1 MNGLIQDLIK
11 ELQTNP
17 SVKDSIASKVVLE
30 SINNSILLG
39 VADSVIVEKALSL
52 LESLSTEM
60 SNKNLK
66 EVVSNFK
73 KLGEKPTAR
82 LQNMAREAGIQ
93 LKLKAIKESQIYA
106 DPVLKNTIA
115 TLDEALSKFPE
126 FKVIGMFLEH
136 LNSFSYDKVVAEQ
149 LTAVIDY
156 CNANMPKLEVLNSI
170 YEMRI
175 AGSVLYQEPCTILE
189 TALLENILT
198 ADSLNMKLRPHKNMP
213 VVSKLINQLSMFE
226 AKVSGKFDIGSGN
239 GETKV
244 SSMIAPFLK
253 VSDNDA
259 LVFVNNTFIK
269 VSEAADPVIVSNETV
284 FADHKAF
291 YETCSAYSFLNFKQ
305 VGNEAVTAGVKIK
318 IALGINEN
326 GTLNLKINNS
336 VVDDL
341 ATIRLNE
348 LFVMENVNARR
359 ALTVLFDNMDFIVNA
374 EFGKR
379 IINEKLGREALV
391 FNLGENIYVFER
403 AGNEQVSKKLQG
415 IGFYNYVMENFKYD
429 VSELYSIQLEERQ
442 VQIKN
447 FDSEKVQIEESIKKL
462 EGSIAKIEKAL
473 NEDKTIT
480 QDNVDKM
487 NELKVAIEKNINQ
500 LKNQYILID
509 QAKKNS

>member
-39 VADSVIVEKALSL
+39 VADTEILEKSLSL
-52 LESLSTEM
+52 LESLSNEM
-60 SNKNLK
+60 ANKNMK
-66 EVVSNFK
+66 EVVSNFR

-93 LKLKAIKESQIYA
+93 LKLKAISESEIYS
-106 DPVLKNTIA
+106 DPVLKSVIA
-115 TLDEALSKFPE
+115 QLNEALTKFPE
-126 FKVIGMFLEH
+126 FKVIGMFFEGLKT
-136 LNSFSYDKVVAEQ
+136 FSYDKVVAENIAA
-149 LTAVIDY
+149 LVDY
-156 CNANMPKLEVLNSI
+156 CNENIAKLEVLNSI

-175 AGSVLYQEPCTILE
+175 AGSVLYQEPCSILE
-189 TALLENILT
+189 TALLENVLT
-198 ADSLNMKLRPHKNMP
+198 ADSLNMKLRQHNSMP
-213 VVSKLINQLSMFE
+213 VVSKLINKLAMYE
-226 AKVSGKFDIGSGN
+226 GKVAGKFEIGAGN

-269 VSEAADPVIVSNETV
+269 VSESADPTIVSNETV

-341 ATIRLNE
+341 ANIRLNE
-348 LFVMENVNARR
+348 LFVMENINARR
-359 ALTVLFDNMDFIVNA
+359 ALTVLFDNIDFIVNA

-379 IINEKLGREALV
+379 IVNEKLGREALV

-403 AGNEQVSKKLQG
+403 AGNEQTSKKLQG
-415 IGFYNYVMENFKYD
+415 VGFYNYVMENFKYD
-429 VSELYSIQLEERQ
+429 VSELYAIQLEERQ
-442 VQIKN
+442 VQLKN
-447 FDSEKVQIEESIKKL
+447 FDSEKSQIEESIKKL
-462 EGSIAKIEKAL
+462 EGSIAKTEKAL

-480 QDNVDKM
+480 QDNIDKM

-500 LKNQYILID
+500 LKDQYVMID